1 MPDLRVVDPSCDL
14 FEQKVMS
21 DVVEK
26 GTQVKI
32 KNPGLVEV
40 DGLQVIAAKMSLAG
54 ATSQFAIE
62 VMFSKIMLLPSLSV
76 VSGAFVRALR
86 GFIQK
91 SDQRFFFVV
100 VVETQDGKC
109 RSSEREKS
117 AAGHG

>member
-1 MPDLRVVDPSCDL
+1 MHDLGVVDPSCDF

-26 GTQVKI
+26 GAQVKI

-62 VMFSKIMLLPSLSV
+62 VMFSKIMLLLSLSV

-86 GFIQK
+86 SFIQK